1 MKRLYKTQFRRRI
14 FATAASI
21 LFAMVLTS
29 TWFYYHTQRHQLFED
44 YSKNT
49 LRELP
54 SIINELLSSGEIPP
68 LTEWNRFYAKE
79 SPNTSI
85 ILCDHNRQQV
95 WTSIDVERRTEQLA
109 KLGISRPEIDN
120 LCTDL
125 DFPMDTIRLV
135 EKPSGA
141 AFIVHTM
148 LWKGFK
154 EQEDGKV
161 ILTQKVEHKMEPMRQ
176 LKYTTVGILV
186 IALAVISA
194 LLLVFYRISFAPFS
208 RLEKELHDIKQGK
221 QAQLAEH
228 YPEDLH
234 NVTSALNELLFQQKE
249 SQERYKRSLN
259 DLAHSLKTR
268 VTVSQALLEDK
279 SPTKNLQIN
288 QQLLEMD
295 SLIQAQLK
303 RASLGVKGITTNTT
317 LLKPVLE
324 SLIGMFSKI
333 YLDKNINV
341 TSQFPEN
348 QTLPLNE
355 SDLMEVFG
363 NILENTFRFASKQI
377 IIRVTPRESEL
388 LIEIVNDGPKIENE
402 IRQNLFQR
410 GVRADQQHPGTGLGL
425 ALCDEIIHSY
435 KGAIW
440 FDTPEDPSMGVSLKI
455 LLPAA
460 RN

>member
-21 LFAMVLTS
+21 LFTMVLTS
-29 TWFYYHTQRHQLFED
+29 TWFYYNTQKHQLFED

-54 SIINELLSSGEIPP
+54 SIVNELLSSGEIPP

-79 SPNTSI
+79 SPNTSV
-85 ILCDHNRQQV
+85 ILCDHNSHQV
-95 WTSIDVERRTEQLA
+95 WTSIDVERRTKQLA
-109 KLGISRPEIDN
+109 KLGISRPQIDN

-125 DFPMDTIRLV
+125 NFPIDTIRLV

-154 EQEDGKV
+154 DQEDGKV
-161 ILTQKVEHKMEPMRQ
+161 ILTQRVEHKMEPMKQ
-176 LKYTTVGILV
+176 LKYTTIGVLIV
-186 IALAVISA
+186 ALTLISA
-194 LLLVFYRISFAPFS
+194 LLLLFYRISFAPFA
-208 RLEKELHDIKQGK
+208 RLEKELHEIKQGK
-221 QAQLAEH
+221 QNQLAES

-249 SQERYKRSLN
+249 NQERYKRSLN

-268 VTVSQALLEDK
+268 VAVSQALLDDS
-279 SPTKNLQIN
+279 SPTKNHQIN

-295 SLIQAQLK
+295 SLIQGQLK
-303 RASLGVKGITTNTT
+303 RASLGVKGITTNDT
-317 LLKPVLE
+317 LLKPVLD
-324 SLIGMFSKI
+324 SLVGMFTKI
-333 YLDKNINV
+333 YTDKSI
-341 TSQFPEN
+341 QFVSDYPDN
-348 QTLPLNE
+348 QTLPL
-355 SDLMEVFG
+355 SKDDLMEIMG
-363 NILENTFRFASKQI
+363 NILENTYRFADQSILFKVTNIDNQI
-377 IIRVTPRESEL
+377 MV
-388 LIEIVNDGPKIENE
+388 EISNDGPAIDSNTS
-402 IRQNLFQR
+402 QSLFQR
-410 GVRADQQHPGTGLGL
+410 GVRADQQNPGTGLGL

-440 FDTPEDPSMGVSLKI
+440 FETPEDPSMGVSLKI
-455 LLPAA
+455 LLPQP
-460 RN
+460 

>member
-14 FATAASI
+14 FTAAASI
-21 LFAMVLTS
+21 LFAMVLSS
-29 TWFYYHTQRHQLFED
+29 TWFYYNTQKHQLFED

-79 SPNTSI
+79 SPNTNI
-85 ILCDHNRQQV
+85 ILCDHKNQQV
-95 WTSIDVERRTEQLA
+95 WTSIDVERRTKQLA

-186 IALAVISA
+186 IALALISA
-194 LLLVFYRISFAPFS
+194 LLLVFYRISFEPFS

-268 VTVSQALLEDK
+268 VAVSQALLDDS
-279 SPTKNLQIN
+279 SPTKNHQIN

-295 SLIQAQLK
+295 SLIQGQLK
-303 RASLGVKGITTNTT
+303 RASLGVKGITTNDT
-317 LLKPVLE
+317 LLKPVLD
-324 SLIGMFSKI
+324 SLVGMFTKI
-333 YLDKNINV
+333 YTDKSI
-341 TSQFPEN
+341 QFVSDYPDN
-348 QTLPLNE
+348 QTLPL
-355 SDLMEVFG
+355 SKDDLMEIMG
-363 NILENTFRFASKQI
+363 NILENTYRFADQSILFKVTNIDNQI
-377 IIRVTPRESEL
+377 MV
-388 LIEIVNDGPKIENE
+388 EISNDGPAIDSNTS
-402 IRQNLFQR
+402 QSLFQR
-410 GVRADQQHPGTGLGL
+410 GVRADQQNPGTGLGL

-440 FDTPEDPSMGVSLKI
+440 FETPEDPSMGVSLKI
-455 LLPAA
+455 LLPQP
-460 RN
+460 

>member
-21 LFAMVLTS
+21 LFTMVLTS
-29 TWFYYHTQRHQLFED
+29 TWFYYNTQKHQLFED

-54 SIINELLSSGEIPP
+54 SIVNELLSSGEIPP

-79 SPNTSI
+79 SPNTSV
-85 ILCDHNRQQV
+85 ILCDHNSHQV
-95 WTSIDVERRTEQLA
+95 WTSIDVERRTKQLA
-109 KLGISRPEIDN
+109 KLGISRPQIDN

-125 DFPMDTIRLV
+125 NFPIDTIRLV

-154 EQEDGKV
+154 DQEDGKV
-161 ILTQKVEHKMEPMRQ
+161 ILTQRVEHKMEPMKQ
-176 LKYTTVGILV
+176 LKYTTMGVLIV
-186 IALAVISA
+186 ALTLISA
-194 LLLVFYRISFAPFS
+194 LLLLFYRISFAPFA
-208 RLEKELHDIKQGK
+208 RLEKELHEIKQGK
-221 QAQLAEH
+221 QNQLAES

-249 SQERYKRSLN
+249 NQERYKRSLN

-268 VTVSQALLEDK
+268 VAVSQALLDDS
-279 SPTKNLQIN
+279 SPTKNHQIN

-295 SLIQAQLK
+295 SLIQGQLK
-303 RASLGVKGITTNTT
+303 RASLGVKGITTNDT
-317 LLKPVLE
+317 LLKPVLD
-324 SLIGMFSKI
+324 SLVGMFTKI
-333 YLDKNINV
+333 YTDKSI
-341 TSQFPEN
+341 QFVSDYPDN
-348 QTLPLNE
+348 QTLPLNKD
-355 SDLMEVFG
+355 DLMEIMG
-363 NILENTFRFASKQI
+363 NILENTYRFADQSILFKVTNIDNQI
-377 IIRVTPRESEL
+377 MV
-388 LIEIVNDGPKIENE
+388 EISNDGPAIDSNTS
-402 IRQNLFQR
+402 QSLFQR
-410 GVRADQQHPGTGLGL
+410 GVRADQQNPGTGLGL

-440 FDTPEDPSMGVSLKI
+440 FETPEDPSMGVSLRI
-455 LLPAA
+455 LLPQP
-460 RN
+460 

>member
-21 LFAMVLTS
+21 LFTMVLTS
-29 TWFYYHTQRHQLFED
+29 TWFYYNTQKHQLFED

-54 SIINELLSSGEIPP
+54 SIVNELLSSGEIPP

-79 SPNTSI
+79 SPNTSV
-85 ILCDHNRQQV
+85 ILCDHNSHQV
-95 WTSIDVERRTEQLA
+95 WTSIDVERRTKQLA
-109 KLGISRPEIDN
+109 KLGISRPQIDN

-125 DFPMDTIRLV
+125 NFPIDTIRLV

-154 EQEDGKV
+154 DQEDGKV
-161 ILTQKVEHKMEPMRQ
+161 ILTQRVEHKMEPMKQ
-176 LKYTTVGILV
+176 LKYTTMGVLIV
-186 IALAVISA
+186 ALTLISA
-194 LLLVFYRISFAPFS
+194 LLLLFYRISFAPFA
-208 RLEKELHDIKQGK
+208 RLEKELHEIKQGK
-221 QAQLAEH
+221 QNQLAES

-249 SQERYKRSLN
+249 NQERYKRSLN

-268 VTVSQALLEDK
+268 VAVSQALLDDS
-279 SPTKNLQIN
+279 SPTKNHQIN

-295 SLIQAQLK
+295 SLIQGQLK
-303 RASLGVKGITTNTT
+303 RASLGVKGITTNDT
-317 LLKPVLE
+317 LLKPVLD
-324 SLIGMFSKI
+324 SLVGMFTKI
-333 YLDKNINV
+333 YTDKSI
-341 TSQFPEN
+341 QFVSDYPDN
-348 QTLPLNE
+348 QTLPL
-355 SDLMEVFG
+355 SKDDLMEIMG
-363 NILENTFRFASKQI
+363 NILENTYRFADQSILFKVTNIDNQI
-377 IIRVTPRESEL
+377 MV
-388 LIEIVNDGPKIENE
+388 EISNDGPAIDSNTS
-402 IRQNLFQR
+402 QSLFQR
-410 GVRADQQHPGTGLGL
+410 GVRADQQNPGTGLGL

-440 FDTPEDPSMGVSLKI
+440 FETPEDPSMGVSLKI
-455 LLPAA
+455 LLPQP
-460 RN
+460 

>member
-21 LFAMVLTS
+21 LFTMVLTS
-29 TWFYYHTQRHQLFED
+29 TWFYYNTQKHQLFED

-54 SIINELLSSGEIPP
+54 SIVNELLSSGEIPP

-79 SPNTSI
+79 SPNTSV
-85 ILCDHNRQQV
+85 ILCDHNSHQV
-95 WTSIDVERRTEQLA
+95 WTSIDVERRTKQLA
-109 KLGISRPEIDN
+109 KLGISRPQIDN

-125 DFPMDTIRLV
+125 NFPIDTIRLV

-154 EQEDGKV
+154 DQEDGKV
-161 ILTQKVEHKMEPMRQ
+161 ILTQRVEHKMEPMKQ
-176 LKYTTVGILV
+176 LKYTTIGVLIV
-186 IALAVISA
+186 ALTLISA
-194 LLLVFYRISFAPFS
+194 LLLLFYRISFAPFA
-208 RLEKELHDIKQGK
+208 RLEKELHEIKQGK
-221 QAQLAEH
+221 QNQLAES

-249 SQERYKRSLN
+249 NQERYKRSLN

-268 VTVSQALLEDK
+268 VAVSQALLDDS
-279 SPTKNLQIN
+279 SPTKNHQIN

-295 SLIQAQLK
+295 SLIQGQLK
-303 RASLGVKGITTNTT
+303 RASLGVKGITTNDT
-317 LLKPVLE
+317 LLKPVLD
-324 SLIGMFSKI
+324 SLVGMFTKI
-333 YLDKNINV
+333 YTDKSI
-341 TSQFPEN
+341 QFVSDYPDN
-348 QTLPLNE
+348 QTLPL
-355 SDLMEVFG
+355 SKDDLMEIMG
-363 NILENTFRFASKQI
+363 NILENTYRFADQSILFKVTNIDNQI
-377 IIRVTPRESEL
+377 MV
-388 LIEIVNDGPKIENE
+388 EISNDGPAIDSNTS
-402 IRQNLFQR
+402 QSLFQR
-410 GVRADQQHPGTGLGL
+410 GVRADQQNPGTGLGL

-440 FDTPEDPSMGVSLKI
+440 FETPEDPSMGVSLRI
-455 LLPAA
+455 LLPQP
-460 RN
+460 

>member
-21 LFAMVLTS
+21 LFTMVLTS
-29 TWFYYHTQRHQLFED
+29 TWFYYNTQKHQLFED

-54 SIINELLSSGEIPP
+54 SIVNELLSSGEIPP

-79 SPNTSI
+79 SPNTSV
-85 ILCDHNRQQV
+85 ILCDHNSHQV
-95 WTSIDVERRTEQLA
+95 WTSIDVERRTKQLA
-109 KLGISRPEIDN
+109 KLGISRPQIDN

-125 DFPMDTIRLV
+125 NFPIDTIRLV

-154 EQEDGKV
+154 DQEDGKV
-161 ILTQKVEHKMEPMRQ
+161 ILTQRVEHKMEPMKQ
-176 LKYTTVGILV
+176 LKYTTMGVLIV
-186 IALAVISA
+186 ALTLISA
-194 LLLVFYRISFAPFS
+194 LLLLFYRISFAPFA
-208 RLEKELHDIKQGK
+208 RLEKELHEIKQGK
-221 QAQLAEH
+221 QNQLAES

-249 SQERYKRSLN
+249 NQERYKRSLN

-268 VTVSQALLEDK
+268 VTVSQALLDDS
-279 SPTKNLQIN
+279 SPTKNHQIN

-295 SLIQAQLK
+295 SLIQSQLK
-303 RASLGVKGITTNTT
+303 RASLGVKGITTNDT
-317 LLKPVLE
+317 LLKPVLD
-324 SLIGMFSKI
+324 SLVGMFTKI
-333 YLDKNINV
+333 YTDKSI
-341 TSQFPEN
+341 QFVSDYPDN
-348 QTLPLNE
+348 QTLPL
-355 SDLMEVFG
+355 SKDDLMEIMG
-363 NILENTFRFASKQI
+363 NILENTYRFADQSILFKVTNIDNQI
-377 IIRVTPRESEL
+377 MV
-388 LIEIVNDGPKIENE
+388 EISNDGPAIDSNTS
-402 IRQNLFQR
+402 QSLFQR
-410 GVRADQQHPGTGLGL
+410 GVRADQQNPGTGLGL

-440 FDTPEDPSMGVSLKI
+440 FETPEDPSMGVSLKI
-455 LLPAA
+455 LLPQP
-460 RN
+460 

>member
-21 LFAMVLTS
+21 LFTMVLTS
-29 TWFYYHTQRHQLFED
+29 TWFYYNTQKHQLFED

-54 SIINELLSSGEIPP
+54 SIVNELLSSGEIPP

-79 SPNTSI
+79 SPNTSV
-85 ILCDHNRQQV
+85 ILCDHNSHQV
-95 WTSIDVERRTEQLA
+95 WTSIDVERRTKQLA
-109 KLGISRPEIDN
+109 KLGISRPQIDN

-125 DFPMDTIRLV
+125 NFPIDTIRLV

-154 EQEDGKV
+154 DQEDGKV
-161 ILTQKVEHKMEPMRQ
+161 ILTQRVEHKMEPMKQ
-176 LKYTTVGILV
+176 LKYTTMGVLIV
-186 IALAVISA
+186 ALTLISA
-194 LLLVFYRISFAPFS
+194 LLLLFYRISFAPFA
-208 RLEKELHDIKQGK
+208 RLEKELHEIKQGK
-221 QAQLAEH
+221 QNQLAES

-249 SQERYKRSLN
+249 NQERYKRSLN

-268 VTVSQALLEDK
+268 VTVSQALLDDS
-279 SPTKNLQIN
+279 SPTKNHQIN

-295 SLIQAQLK
+295 SLIQGQLK
-303 RASLGVKGITTNTT
+303 RASLGVKGITTNDT
-317 LLKPVLE
+317 LLKPVLD
-324 SLIGMFSKI
+324 SLVGMFTKI
-333 YLDKNINV
+333 YTDKSI
-341 TSQFPEN
+341 QFVSDYPDN
-348 QTLPLNE
+348 QTLPL
-355 SDLMEVFG
+355 SKDDLMEIMG
-363 NILENTFRFASKQI
+363 NILENTYRFADQSILFKVTNIDNQI
-377 IIRVTPRESEL
+377 MV
-388 LIEIVNDGPKIENE
+388 EISNDGPAIDSNTS
-402 IRQNLFQR
+402 QSLFQR
-410 GVRADQQHPGTGLGL
+410 GVRADQQNPGTGLGL

-440 FDTPEDPSMGVSLKI
+440 FETPEDPSMGVSLKI
-455 LLPAA
+455 LLPQP
-460 RN
+460 

>member
-1 MKRLYKTQFRRRI
+1 MKRLYKTQFRRRTFTI
-14 FATAASI
+14 AASI

-29 TWFYYHTQRHQLFED
+29 TWFYYNSQKHQLFEA

-79 SPNTSI
+79 SPNTSV
-85 ILCDHNRQQV
+85 ILCDDNNQQV
-95 WTSIDVERRTEQLA
+95 WTSIDVERRTKQLA
-109 KLGISRPEIDN
+109 ELEITRPQIDN

-125 DFPMDTIRLV
+125 NFPIDSIRLI

-141 AFIVHTM
+141 AFIVHTV

-154 EQEDGKV
+154 DQKDGKV
-161 ILTQKVEHKMEPMRQ
+161 LLTQQVENQMEAIRQ
-176 LKYTTVGILV
+176 LKYTTVGVLV
-186 IALAVISA
+186 VALALISA

-208 RLEKELHDIKQGK
+208 RLEKELHEIKQGK
-221 QAQLAEH
+221 QNQLAQA

-249 SQERYKRSLN
+249 NQERYKRSLN

-268 VTVSQALLEDK
+268 VAVSQALLEDQ
-279 SPTKNLQIN
+279 SPTKNQQIN

-295 SLIQAQLK
+295 SLIQSQLK
-303 RASLGVKGITTNTT
+303 RASLGVKGITTNTIQIKPT
-317 LLKPVLE
+317 LD
-324 SLIGMFSKI
+324 SLVGMFSKI
-333 YLDKNINV
+333 HAEKEIEFV
-341 TSQFPEN
+341 TNYASQ
-348 QTLPLNE
+348 QTLPLSKE
-355 SDLMEVFG
+355 DLMEVLG
-363 NILENTFRFASKQI
+363 NILENTFRFANRQVLFKVSDFDDQ
-377 IIRVTPRESEL
+377 V
-388 LIEIVNDGPKIENE
+388 LIEISNDGPAIDNATS
-402 IRQNLFQR
+402 QALFQR
-410 GVRADQQHPGTGLGL
+410 GVRADQQNPGTGLGL

-440 FDTPEDPSMGVSLKI
+440 FDTPEHPSMGVTLKI
-455 LLPAA
+455 LLPQT
-460 RN
+460 

>member
-21 LFAMVLTS
+21 LFTMVLTS
-29 TWFYYHTQRHQLFED
+29 TWFYYNTQKHQLFED

-68 LTEWNRFYAKE
+68 LTEWDRFYAKE
-79 SPNTSI
+79 SPNTSL
-85 ILCDHNRQQV
+85 ILCDNNNQQV
-95 WTSIDVERRTEQLA
+95 WTSIDVERRTKQLA
-109 KLGISRPEIDN
+109 KLGISRPQVDN

-125 DFPMDTIRLV
+125 NFPIDTIRLV

-154 EQEDGKV
+154 DQKDGKV
-161 ILTQKVEHKMEPMRQ
+161 ILTQRVEHKMEPMKQ
-176 LKYTTVGILV
+176 LKYTTIGVLV
-186 IALAVISA
+186 VALASISA
-194 LLLVFYRISFAPFS
+194 LLLLFYRISFAPFA
-208 RLEKELHDIKQGK
+208 RLEKELHEIKQGK
-221 QAQLAEH
+221 QNQLAES

-249 SQERYKRSLN
+249 NQERYKRSLN

-268 VTVSQALLEDK
+268 VAVSQALLEDQ
-279 SPTKNLQIN
+279 SPTKNQQIN

-295 SLIQAQLK
+295 SLIQSQLK
-303 RASLGVKGITTNTT
+303 RASLGVKGITTNTIQI
-317 LLKPVLE
+317 KPTLE
-324 SLIGMFSKI
+324 SLVGMFSKI
-333 YLDKNINV
+333 HAEKEIEFV
-341 TSQFPEN
+341 TDYASQ
-348 QTLPLNE
+348 QTLPLSKE
-355 SDLMEVFG
+355 DLMEVLG
-363 NILENTFRFASKQI
+363 NILENTFRFANRQI
-377 IIRVTPRESEL
+377 LFKVSDFDDQV
-388 LIEIVNDGPKIENE
+388 LIEISNDGPAIDNATS
-402 IRQNLFQR
+402 QTLFQR
-410 GVRADQQHPGTGLGL
+410 GVRADQQNPGTGLGL

-440 FDTPEDPSMGVSLKI
+440 FDTPEHPSMGVTLKI
-455 LLPAA
+455 LLPQA
-460 RN
+460 

>member
-21 LFAMVLTS
+21 LFTMVLTS
-29 TWFYYHTQRHQLFED
+29 TWFYYNTQKHQLFED

-54 SIINELLSSGEIPP
+54 SIVNELLSSGEIPP

-79 SPNTSI
+79 SSNTSV
-85 ILCDHNRQQV
+85 ILCDHNSHQV
-95 WTSIDVERRTEQLA
+95 WTSIDAERRTKQLA
-109 KLGISRPEIDN
+109 KLGISRPQIDN

-125 DFPMDTIRLV
+125 NFPIDTIRLV

-154 EQEDGKV
+154 DQDDGKV
-161 ILTQKVEHKMEPMRQ
+161 ILTQRVEHKMEPMKQ
-176 LKYTTVGILV
+176 LKYTTIGVLIV
-186 IALAVISA
+186 ALTLISA
-194 LLLVFYRISFAPFS
+194 LLLLFYRISFAPFA
-208 RLEKELHDIKQGK
+208 RLEKELHEIKQGK
-221 QAQLAEH
+221 QNQLAES

-249 SQERYKRSLN
+249 NQERYKRSLN

-268 VTVSQALLEDK
+268 VAVSQALLDDS
-279 SPTKNLQIN
+279 SPTKNHQIN

-295 SLIQAQLK
+295 SLIQGQLK
-303 RASLGVKGITTNTT
+303 RASLGVKGITTNDT
-317 LLKPVLE
+317 LLKPVLD
-324 SLIGMFSKI
+324 SLVGMFTKI
-333 YLDKNINV
+333 YTDKSI
-341 TSQFPEN
+341 QFVSDYPDN
-348 QTLPLNE
+348 QTLPL
-355 SDLMEVFG
+355 SKDDLMEIMG
-363 NILENTFRFASKQI
+363 NILENTYRFADQSILFKVTNIDNQI
-377 IIRVTPRESEL
+377 MV
-388 LIEIVNDGPKIENE
+388 EISNDGPAIDSNTS
-402 IRQNLFQR
+402 QNLFQR
-410 GVRADQQHPGTGLGL
+410 GVRADQQNPGTGLGL

-440 FDTPEDPSMGVSLKI
+440 FETPEDPSMGVSLKI
-455 LLPAA
+455 LLPQP
-460 RN
+460 